1 MALRAILISTKP
13 SKKDL
18 ATNQVTF
25 QDRKKIFN
33 PDTFTQF
40 YFMNNEMPDL
50 HNVIC
55 FLITLL
61 QKQTDIT

>member
-25 QDRKKIFN
+25 QDRKKTFN
-33 PDTFTQF
+33 PDTFALF